1 MCRKPSAMRCMYIG
15 DVDGVGFLLLRC
27 ANSPGT
33 TRVLLANKII
43 IPLQTPKTKSNP
55 EILLRNGH
63 FRPIYEAVVGKLIIC
78 WDRGNGN

>member
-1 MCRKPSAMRCMYIG
+1 MRCWIMR
-15 DVDGVGFLLLRC
+15 DVYYAGFMFMRC
-27 ANSPGT
+27 VHSPGT